1 MAWGGGPTVVSF
13 HQKSEEIPIET
24 KKICCANI
32 HQSIFIG
39 LALKFGS
46 LKTQVYNFLS
56 LFD

>member
-1 MAWGGGPTVVSF
+1 MVSF

-24 KKICCANI
+24 KKICCAII

-46 LKTQVYNFLS
+46 LKTHVYNFLS